1 MSEDEYRRKAAE
13 MRAKAKQATL
23 LSVRRECE
31 ALALRYLRL
40 AEMAETDRV
49 IAYRQGSFMPQSA
62 RPSPTAIDTPA
73 ADP

>member
-40 AEMAETDRV
+40 AEMAETNSHTNV
-49 IAYRQGSFMPQSA
+49 AYEPPPVRLRDA
-62 RPSPTAIDTPA
+62 KPA
-73 ADP
+73 ASPDPSHEG